1 MRDTVA
7 PALRL
12 EGVTLASGGRDLLR
26 AIEFSL
32 APGTLTVLL
41 GANGAGKS
49 LLLKLCHGLLRPTS
63 GRILWPSG
71 MTHQFSLQ
79 RPVFLRRSAYA
90 NITHALR
97 LAGSPRRVAGFRAK
111 RALVRF
117 GLKRFARH
125 PARRLSGGEQQKLA
139 IARAWAAAPGVLLL
153 DEPTAS
159 LDLKATAELERLVR
173 SLAADGVTILMSTH
187 DIAQARRL
195 ADRVLFLMDGALVE
209 NSPASAFFRRPSST
223 QARQFLA
230 GDIIEG
236 NDT

>member
-12 EGVTLASGGRDLLR
+12 ENVTFASDGRELLR
-26 AIEFSL
+26 NVEFSL
-32 APGTLTVLL
+32 PPGTLTVLL
-41 GANGAGKS
+41 GDNGAGKT
-49 LLLKLCHGLLRPTS
+49 LLLRLCHGLLRATS
-63 GRILWPSG
+63 GRVLWPAG

-79 RPVFLRRSAYA
+79 RPVFLRRSTYA

-97 LAGSPRRVAGFRAK
+97 LAGTPRRAAGFRAK

-117 GLKRFARH
+117 GLTTFARH

-139 IARAWAAAPGVLLL
+139 IARAWAAAPGVLLR

-159 LDLKATAELERLVR
+159 LDLKATAEVERLVR
-173 SLAADGVTILMSTH
+173 SLVGDGVTILMSTH
-187 DIAQARRL
+187 DIGQARRL
-195 ADRVLFLMDGALVE
+195 ADRVLFLKDGALVE
-209 NSPASAFFRRPSST
+209 NSPASAFFRRPST
-223 QARQFLA
+223 VQGRQFLA